1 MIDKTT
7 LSRVA
12 AVARL
17 KLTEGEIEQFR
28 KELAGILETFEV
40 LQKVDVKGVE
50 PTLHPVPISNVL
62 REDKPEQSLPVGAAM
77 SNAEQKEGRLFKG
90 PRSV

>member
-17 KLTEGEIEQFR
+17 KLTDVEIEQFR
-28 KELAGILETFEV
+28 TELAGILEAFEV

-50 PTLHPVPISNVL
+50 PTLHPVPIENVV
-62 REDKPEQSLPVGAAM
+62 RDDKPENSLPVNSAM
-77 SNAEQKEGRLFKG
+77 SNAEQKEGRFFKG